1 MWVYQCLDI
10 ISTLLEVFCL
20 YVISLCLC
28 KEPRFSPAV
37 SKFIPPAVMMVL
49 TAALTWFTA
58 LGAFKM
64 PIIFLFAVVILKI
77 CYKDSIL
84 QSITAVEIWGIVF
97 CFLTEAI
104 ALILS
109 NWLYGNNQIVFV
121 DGLSL
126 VRWEI
131 YAIGIAARLIII
143 GVIYLPIKNF
153 KYKMQIK
160 DSVILTLIFLMNF
173 VITFLSVFSILSLGK
188 ALDLILY
195 IGSIILSAAF
205 MIIFMY
211 AKNAIYLREQA
222 QKNKIQLAQLQQQ
235 FAYYQN
241 KQKDE
246 EKIRS
251 IYHDMKNHLLVLES
265 SQGTDAVRNMAKQL
279 RAQIAGYED
288 YIHTG
293 SSFLDVIIKDKAEKM
308 REKQIDFSVSIDFD
322 GVDFI
327 QPLDVS
333 TLFGNGIDNAME
345 ASEKLPKEQRV
356 VLVKAGKVQ
365 SFVSVLIE
373 NNCIDEGLKAFLC
386 TTKKDDFLH
395 GFGISNMEKAAEK
408 YGGTCTVKQENG
420 TFTLKILIPIP

>member
-1 MWVYQCLDI
+1 M
-10 ISTLLEVFCL
+10 
-20 YVISLCLC
+20 
-28 KEPRFSPAV
+28 
-37 SKFIPPAVMMVL
+37 
-49 TAALTWFTA
+49 
-58 LGAFKM
+58 
-64 PIIFLFAVVILKI
+64 
-77 CYKDSIL
+77 
-84 QSITAVEIWGIVF
+84 
-97 CFLTEAI
+97 
-104 ALILS
+104 
-109 NWLYGNNQIVFV
+109 
-121 DGLSL
+121 